1 MSRAHLASASS
12 SLSELRL
19 GVTRCLGSG
28 RLAAELR
35 LPGRPLE
42 PLPTRSTA
50 WPRDNSGRRLHLA
63 RNIPK
68 KGHCNACYF
77 VGLGSV
83 VRCEMS

>member
-68 KGHCNACYF
+68 EVIAMHVILWDWEASCAVK
-77 VGLGSV
+77 
-83 VRCEMS
+83 